1 MSSPLAYRFDDDE
14 IAFSGKWAKEL
25 ARGKKGLLGG
35 HEGPVEVGG

>member
-1 MSSPLAYRFDDDE
+1 MSSPLASGFDNDE

-25 ARGKKGLLGG
+25 ARGKKGLLDR